1 MKKILLLFL
10 FYFFVHSS
18 YSQKKVNN
26 KVDDSRTNTYE
37 VVYDFN
43 TGHYE
48 NNNLQL
54 KVNTPTVFKII
65 NINRLAYDIIIKS
78 KDTLLAETFIS
89 DEFSDESLA
98 AFSKNKDGIVISTLN
113 GVITNPNKLD
123 ITSLDVTQDFIKK
136 SGNDQT
142 ASNLFT
148 DLKKIPSINR
158 LEEEKLKYLKQLEN
172 IKTNKVFL
180 NKVKS
185 KLEDLSKNSEI
196 KKNIKASLERELSN
210 LVTTFTD
217 VNEREKEN
225 IRLNDELSI
234 LTNELIVLEDE
245 IKAIDIE
252 NPMLDITIISSD
264 SAIAKVE
271 NDINSLEN
279 EISIKSNDLKEIVKK
294 YNGDNLALQEAFYRL
309 NSSYMKIVK
318 LADNYLK
325 IKTIAD
331 YPYLNK
337 EKYKQEY
344 KKEIRREIEL
354 ILLER
359 DVAINFN
366 NFYNQLAI
374 KYSNLKYNP
383 YLAEHLNY
391 GGQTKLFAQGDYI
404 KELADKIHEQ
414 VVNIKI
420 DILFQK
426 IEHLKEL
433 LENDNTFYYVSAPIQ
448 PTQDAAIFDI
458 SIKKKEGNH
467 SDVSDE
473 KTFKHTEFTYG
484 GTRIDFS
491 IGLAA
496 SHFPKTAVYE
506 LGIER
511 DAVTNEEYTILA
523 KKDNKL
529 LVPSMVGLV
538 TMSFRRT
545 QYMTYGGSAG
555 LGIDVVN
562 GKIQLSNFFIGPTVL
577 LGKYDRLFISG
588 GASLRNVGQLKS
600 GYFEGQRL
608 TAGSD
613 DISNFITDKYK
624 VGGFLALTYNL
635 TRGVRA
641 NYKSIKSL

>member
-1 MKKILLLFL
+1 MKKILLLLVFSL
-10 FYFFVHSS
+10 IAHSN

-26 KVDDSRTNTYE
+26 RVDESRTNTYE
-37 VVYDFN
+37 IVYDFN

-65 NINRLAYDIIIKS
+65 NINRLAYDISITS

-89 DEFSDESLA
+89 DELEDDTFEAL
-98 AFSKNKDGIVISTLN
+98 SKNKEGVFISTSDGVIS
-113 GVITNPNKLD
+113 NPQKLD
-123 ITSLDVTQDFIKK
+123 ISALNKTEDFIDKEGKDNSTLFDDFKK
-136 SGNDQT
+136 V
-142 ASNLFT
+142 SN
-148 DLKKIPSINR
+148 INK
-158 LEEEKLKYLKQLEN
+158 LEEEKLKLQKELDELKTKVTYLSN
-172 IKTNKVFL
+172 IKSTLTENSSKINSFQDNLDKITSQLNNINTENKDEKEKEKNRL
-180 NKVKS
+180 NNEKS
-185 KLEDLSKNSEI
+185 ILAQKISELQKQNEEYENDNKDLDLILKTEKDSLLKKEDKIKNKEIEILNASKN
-196 KKNIKASLERELSN
+196 
-210 LVTTFTD
+210 
-217 VNEREKEN
+217 
-225 IRLNDELSI
+225 
-234 LTNELIVLEDE
+234 
-245 IKAIDIE
+245 
-252 NPMLDITIISSD
+252 
-264 SAIAKVE
+264 
-271 NDINSLEN
+271 
-279 EISIKSNDLKEIVKK
+279 LKEIVKK
-294 YNGDNLALQEAFYRL
+294 YNDDNLALQEAFYKL
-309 NSSYMKIVK
+309 NTSYQKILK
-318 LADNYLK
+318 LLDNYSK
-325 IKTIAD
+325 VKTIAD

-337 EKYKQEY
+337 EKYKDEY
-344 KKEIRREIEL
+344 KNVIRKEIDL

-359 DVAINFN
+359 DVATKFKD
-366 NFYNQLAI
+366 YYTQVGI

-383 YLAEHLNY
+383 YLAEYLNY

-404 KELADKIHEQ
+404 KELADKIYTD
-414 VVNIKI
+414 VANIKI
-420 DILFQK
+420 EILFQK
-426 IEHLKEL
+426 MEHLKEL
-433 LENDNTFYYVSAPIQ
+433 LENDNTFNYVSAPIQ
-448 PTQDAAIFDI
+448 PTQDAAIFEI

-491 IGLAA
+491 LGLAA
-496 SHFPKTAVYE
+496 SYFPKTAVYE
-506 LGIER
+506 LGVER
-511 DAVTNEEYTILA
+511 DANTNEEYTILA
-523 KKDNKL
+523 KKDDKV

-545 QYMTYGGSAG
+545 QYMSFGGSAG

-562 GKIQLSNFFIGPTVL
+562 GKVQLSNFFIGPTIL

-588 GASLRNVGQLKS
+588 GASFRNVGQLKS